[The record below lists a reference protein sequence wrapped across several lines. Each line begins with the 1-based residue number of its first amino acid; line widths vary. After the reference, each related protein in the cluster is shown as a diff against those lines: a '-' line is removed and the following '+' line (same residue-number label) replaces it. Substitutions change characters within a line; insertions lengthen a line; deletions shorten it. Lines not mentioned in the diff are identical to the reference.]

1 MNTSKKVFFLLIFGF
16 IISLYYS
23 YYNLS
28 KFDRSDI
35 DTGQHLM
42 IRGDII
48 NIWREA
54 ASFKK
59 DFIEEKKNFFLSG
72 LEYTRTYLPSK
83 IIAIYSKL
91 FNTILFENYEKDIVS
106 NGGKFL
112 YLFFQSLI
120 YYLSVAYFYIQ
131 FKKFTKN
138 EKLSACVI
146 LFLCLE
152 PTILQWHSSLWTE
165 SIYFTLQ
172 ILLLSLIIK
181 NNQNF
186 KNILLIGIVV
196 SLMYYQKTVT
206 IFLIIP
212 LIFYFLFLKI
222 EKKYFKILILI
233 STYSFFIL
241 FLGINNLKK
250 TGIFYIL
257 PLQTIDAHYIH
268 LLPQIFEKNNSE
280 IHIDEFK
287 YNKEKKWKL
296 LNNYD
301 ENNFQDIFEFKKFQQ
316 SIAIE
321 EIKNNKLITTKIYI
335 NKIFHHILLNPVQ
348 TYFWHEYNK
357 NKYKV
362 EYHLSNDKKN
372 WLYFRIPYTLLVFLI
387 MFLGFIRI
395 IKSSPDLNFY
405 IFLIICVIY
414 YSLMLGWLGNT
425 RYFMPSMIIL
435 SIFFGNGIYSILNFI
450 KKK

>member
-28 KFDRSDI
+28 KFDKYDL
-35 DTGQHLM
+35 DTTQHLM
-42 IRGDII
+42 VRGDIS
-48 NIWREA
+48 NLWREA
-54 ASFKK
+54 ESFKK
-59 DFIEEKKNFFLSG
+59 DFIQEKKSFFSSG

-91 FNTILFENYEKDIVS
+91 FNVSLFENYEKNIVS

-112 YLFFQSLI
+112 YLFFQSLF

-131 FKKFTKN
+131 FRKFTKN
-138 EKLSACVI
+138 EKLSTCVI

-152 PTILQWHSSLWTE
+152 PTIFQWHSSLWTE

-186 KNILLIGIVV
+186 KNIFLIGMIV
-196 SLMYYQKTVT
+196 SLMFYQKTVS

-222 EKKYFKILILI
+222 EKKYLKILILI
-233 STYSFFIL
+233 TTYSFFIF

-257 PLQTIDAHYIH
+257 PLQTKDAHYIH

-280 IHIDEFK
+280 IHVD
-287 YNKEKKWKL
+287 
-296 LNNYD
+296 
-301 ENNFQDIFEFKKFQQ
+301 
-316 SIAIE
+316 
-321 EIKNNKLITTKIYI
+321 
-335 NKIFHHILLNPVQ
+335 
-348 TYFWHEYNK
+348 
-357 NKYKV
+357 
-362 EYHLSNDKKN
+362 
-372 WLYFRIPYTLLVFLI
+372 VF
-387 MFLGFIRI
+387 
-395 IKSSPDLNFY
+395 
-405 IFLIICVIY
+405 
-414 YSLMLGWLGNT
+414 
-425 RYFMPSMIIL
+425 
-435 SIFFGNGIYSILNFI
+435 
-450 KKK
+450 